1 MDHIKILKRA
11 FKITWDYKV
20 LWIFGIILALTVA
33 SSSPNNPNTTAQ
45 QPSPEEGPQGNGRT
59 EIPENIELPG
69 GREIHIPQTSEDFEA
84 IRNTLVAIGTGILVL
99 CGVCC
104 CLFVVWIVAWTVL
117 RWVAETALIR
127 LVDDY
132 EETGEKRSIREGFK
146 LGWSRASFRLFLID
160 LLFFLAGLAA
170 FILVLILMATP
181 VGLSVWMFTQGVI
194 ALGIIFVVF
203 AAGLFFL
210 FIFLAIIAGL
220 AVEFIKPFFYRA
232 CVLEDLGV
240 GESLLRGLNVV
251 KRHFAWDVV
260 IMWLLVVGLNI
271 AWIIAMF
278 FVGLALLFVAL
289 FVAAIPFA
297 VVFGLVGLI
306 FGWIAGL
313 IVGGVVGFLIFIAI
327 LIIVGTF
334 LRGLRMTFL
343 STLWTLTYR
352 ELLAIEGLNENGKEP
367 WEAEHKEEEG
377 SHELQ

>member
-33 SSSPNNPNTTAQ
+33 SAGNPNNPSNSNNQVQYVEDKGELPDT
-45 QPSPEEGPQGNGRT
+45 
-59 EIPENIELPG
+59 IELPG
-69 GREIHIPQTSEDFEA
+69 GRVIDVPKTPEEFEA
-84 IRNTLVAIGTGILVL
+84 ARNTLVAIGTGVLVM

-104 CLFVVWIVAWTVL
+104 FLFLAWIVVGTVL

-127 LVDDY
+127 MVDDY

-146 LGWSRASFRLFLID
+146 LGWSRASLWLFLIN
-160 LLFFLAGLAA
+160 LLFKVAGVVILV
-170 FILVLILMATP
+170 LVLILMAAP
-181 VGLSVWMFTQGVI
+181 VGFSVWMFTQEAIV
-194 ALGIIFVVF
+194 LGILSAVF
-203 AAGLFFL
+203 AAGVLFL
-210 FIFLAIIAGL
+210 AIFLAIIVDL
-220 AVEFIKPFFYRA
+220 AVKFVMPFFYRA

-240 GESLLRGLNVV
+240 GEALLRGLDIV

-271 AWIIAMF
+271 AWIIASLII
-278 FVGLALLFVAL
+278 GLVLFFVAL
-289 FVAAIPFA
+289 FLALIPFA
-297 VVFGLVGLI
+297 MVFGLVSLVS
-306 FGWIAGL
+306 GWIAGL
-313 IVGGVVGFLIFIAI
+313 IVGGLVGGLALFVL
-327 LIIVGTF
+327 LCVPTTF
-334 LRGLRMTFL
+334 LRGLWMTFL

-367 WEAEHKEEEG
+367 WKAEHKEEET